1 MPRRR
6 FCSICGADLDETSP
20 HFSTCLECYL
30 KEHPLFTVPGNLNL
44 KVCMD
49 CGSYSRRE
57 EWKTTS
63 ENDFISIIKEAIL
76 EYLLIPLVKKQDLE
90 FDIILDE
97 NSIRYNS
104 KKRIDTLE
112 FEILGSLKTN
122 KRMSHV
128 ERLKVKIHHDL
139 CENCTK
145 LRSGMYYK
153 SILQL
158 RVDDPSYF
166 PFLNTVIN
174 QVQHFVEKQFE
185 QDHGQYIVKMED
197 KERGV
202 NLYLSSNELMNHI
215 ISFLKNQYHFLL
227 KRSKKL
233 VGRDIQK
240 GKNLYRLTSLLK
252 FLPIQKGD
260 MIIIDRTDEYVVT
273 NISKKII
280 VLKNKTGK
288 KLVKN
293 FEDFFKLKYNIIRY
307 AENSL

>member
-1 MPRRR
+1 
-6 FCSICGADLDETSP
+6 
-20 HFSTCLECYL
+20 
-30 KEHPLFTVPGNLNL
+30 
-44 KVCMD
+44 
-49 CGSYSRRE
+49 
-57 EWKTTS
+57 
-63 ENDFISIIKEAIL
+63 SIIKEAIFD
-76 EYLLIPLVKKQDLE
+76 YLLKSLVKKQGLE
-90 FDIILDE
+90 FNIILDE
-97 NSIRYNS
+97 NSIKYNS
-104 KKRIDTLE
+104 KKRIDSLE
-112 FEILGSLKTN
+112 FEIAGSLKTN
-122 KRMSHV
+122 KMMRHV
-128 ERLKVKIHHDL
+128 ERLRVRIHHDL

-158 RVDDPSYF
+158 RVDDASYF
-166 PFLNTVIN
+166 PFLSKVIN
-174 QVQHFVEKQFE
+174 QVQQFVEKQFK

-260 MIIIDRTDEYVVT
+260 IVIIDRTDEYVVV

-280 VLKNKTGK
+280 VLRNKAGM

-293 FEDFFKLKYNIIRY
+293 FEDFFKLKYNIIRH
-307 AENSL
+307 AESSS